1 MSATAISEL
10 QSAPAKPPKKR
21 NTLVFWLLLPSL
33 IIFAAFA
40 IWPTLEAMLISLS
53 RYNLTDPN
61 AQRTFIGLENYRYVL
76 SDKTFWG
83 DLGRSFKFVIVSVA
97 VSLTLGFYIAYLL
110 SKAGRGKGLF
120 RILFLVP
127 MTVSP
132 AITALSFKFMLNYDF
147 GIINVILDKLAGVKV
162 NLLGDASLAI
172 WATVG
177 IDVWIWTP
185 LVVLIILSGLESLP
199 EEVFEAAALDGAGT
213 ESTLL
218 YVTIPMMK
226 RFLLIAVLIR
236 VMDAFRVY
244 ETIQLTTA
252 GGPGNLSETLNVYI
266 ARVGFSFFELGRA
279 SAMAMIL
286 TFIIIATGT
295 ILVRKSSAFEESYQ

>member
-1 MSATAISEL
+1 MRAFPISERF
-10 QSAPAKPPKKR
+10 STTTKPHRRR
-21 NTLVFWLLLPSL
+21 NLLVFWLLLPSL
-33 IIFAAFA
+33 IIFAVFA
-40 IWPTLEAMLISLS
+40 IWPTIEAMLISLS

-61 AQRTFIGLENYRYVL
+61 AQRTFIGLENYRAVL
-76 SDKTFWG
+76 SDGTFWG
-83 DLGRSFKFVIVSVA
+83 DLGRSFKFVLFSVA
-97 VSLTLGFYIAYLL
+97 ASLTFGFYIAYLL
-110 SKAGRGKGLF
+110 YKAGRGKSVF

-147 GIINVILDKLAGVKV
+147 GVINSILMNLIGRKV
-162 NLLGDASLAI
+162 NLLGDAKVALWTTA
-172 WATVG
+172 G

-213 ESTLL
+213 GSMLRYITL
-218 YVTIPMMK
+218 PMMK
-226 RFLLIAVLIR
+226 RFLLIAILIR

-252 GGPGNLSETLNVYI
+252 GGPGNLSEILNVYI
-266 ARVGFSFFELGRA
+266 ARVGFSFFELGPA

-286 TFIIIATGT
+286 TFIIISIGT
-295 ILVRKSSAFEESYQ
+295 IFVKQSGAFEETYQ